1 MNNKEQELKME
12 IKLFKNCINAA
23 EIKMFLSKIAIGSIA
38 FLSILAGF
46 VLGHIG
52 HELTKW
58 LILSIGTGAIASV
71 TPLIIHS
78 EAANMFKKNQEKL
91 NILKKEQTDI
101 KSEQQL
107 NHNLT
112 KENTKTPNINK
123 QNIKYSYNPNN
134 ITDENMDDM
143 INMFKEL
150 KEKDNNTQKKR

>member
-1 MNNKEQELKME
+1 
-12 IKLFKNCINAA
+12 
-23 EIKMFLSKIAIGSIA
+23 
-38 FLSILAGF
+38 
-46 VLGHIG
+46 
-52 HELTKW
+52 
-58 LILSIGTGAIASV
+58 
-71 TPLIIHS
+71 
-78 EAANMFKKNQEKL
+78 MFKKNQVKL